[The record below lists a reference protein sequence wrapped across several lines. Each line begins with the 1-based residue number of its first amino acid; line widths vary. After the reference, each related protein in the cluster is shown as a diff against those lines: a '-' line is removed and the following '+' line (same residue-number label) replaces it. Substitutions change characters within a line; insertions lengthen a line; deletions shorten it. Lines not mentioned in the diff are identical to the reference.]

1 MLDPREALDVLLDL
15 TRDLAQGRPLE
26 DALHLITEAALR
38 LLPGNHAS
46 IRLFDES
53 RTELLAGARSGEGAG
68 EVPFVF
74 KRGEGVAG
82 WVAEHGAIVRIG
94 EASRD
99 PRFKAGP
106 GQGFKIRAML
116 AVPLWS
122 GGKVVGVLATT
133 SSAPSAFSRDDELL
147 ARLLANCCGAP
158 LEQARLE
165 RLALTDHHTRAFN
178 QRYLAPCLEAAIDRA
193 RKDVAPLAL
202 LLMDLDHFK
211 RVNDAHGHAVGD
223 VVLRG
228 FVDRVRECV
237 RRADV
242 LIRRGGEEFI
252 LVMPDTPEE
261 TARVVAERIR
271 QRLRKRP
278 LSAGPRLR
286 VSQTVSIGVAAYG
299 GESAAVLE
307 QRADAAMYEAKQ
319 AGRNRVVV
327 ARRP

>member
-1 MLDPREALDVLLDL
+1 MLDPHETLDVLLEL

-26 DALHLITEAALR
+26 DSLHLITEAALR

-46 IRLFDES
+46 IRLLDES
-53 RTELLAGARSGEGAG
+53 RSELLAGARSGEGAD
-68 EVPFVF
+68 EAPLVF
-74 KRGEGVAG
+74 KQGEGLAG
-82 WVAEHGAIVRIG
+82 WVAEHGALVRVG
-94 EASRD
+94 EAAAD
-99 PRFKAGP
+99 PRFKAGT
-106 GQGFKIRAML
+106 GQGFDIRAML

-122 GGKVVGVLATT
+122 TGKVVGVLSTT
-133 SSAPSAFSRDDELL
+133 SAVPDAFSDDDELM
-147 ARLLANCCGAP
+147 ARLLANCCVAP
-158 LEQARLE
+158 LEKARLE

-178 QRYLAPCLEAAIDRA
+178 QRYLAPCLEAAIERA
-193 RKDVAPLAL
+193 RQGVAPLAL

-237 RRADV
+237 RRGDV

-278 LSAGPRLR
+278 VRAGPGLR

-299 GESAAVLE
+299 GESAALLE
-307 QRADAAMYEAKQ
+307 QRADAAMYAAKE
-319 AGRNRVVV
+319 AGRDRVVV
-327 ARRP
+327 AHHS